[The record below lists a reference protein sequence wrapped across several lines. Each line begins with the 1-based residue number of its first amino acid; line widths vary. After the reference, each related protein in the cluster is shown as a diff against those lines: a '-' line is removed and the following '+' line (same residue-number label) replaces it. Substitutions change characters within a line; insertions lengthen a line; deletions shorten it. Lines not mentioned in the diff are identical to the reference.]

1 MSRRVFTVLL
11 ALGLVYAGICGL
23 LFVMQDRMVFPGA
36 GHGDRGLPPL
46 AVAAQIEW
54 IGPAERR
61 TRAMIVS
68 PERPAHVIV
77 YFGGNG
83 EDLFASAWTVE
94 SLARHRGEVIGV
106 EHPGYGASGGTPS
119 QANLLANA
127 SDAAA
132 FARARATAAG
142 VPLIIAGSSLGTFC
156 AVHVA
161 AEGGADKLLLRSP
174 PTTLA
179 AAAKKGFWWLPLGLL
194 LRHRFDNL
202 ANAERVRCP
211 VLVVHGEADNIVP
224 VAFGQELAAALRAKF
239 VPVPGCGHND
249 LDLSPDGPVGREVRE
264 FLGR

>member
-1 MSRRVFTVLL
+1 MYLL
-11 ALGLVYAGICGL
+11 LGLALVYAAVCGL
-23 LFVMQDRMVFPGA
+23 LFAMQDRIVFPGA
-36 GHGDRGLPPL
+36 GRGDRGLPPM
-46 AVAAQIEW
+46 AVPAKLDW

-61 TRAMIVS
+61 TRVMIVS

-94 SLARHRGEVIGV
+94 SLACYGGEVVGV
-106 EHPGYGASGGTPS
+106 EHPGYGACAGTPS
-119 QANLLANA
+119 HANLLATA

-132 FARARATAAG
+132 FARARAAAAG
-142 VPLIIAGSSLGTFC
+142 VPLCIVGSSLGSFC

-161 AEGGADKLLLRSP
+161 AEVGADKLLLRSP

-179 AAAKKGFWWLPLGLL
+179 AAAKKAFWWLPLGLL

-202 ANAERVRCP
+202 ALAERVRCP
-211 VLVVHGEADNIVP
+211 VLVVHGALDDIVP
-224 VAFGQELAAALRAKF
+224 VALGEELAAALRAKF

-249 LDLSPDGPVGREVRE
+249 LDLSPDGPVGGDVSA
-264 FLGR
+264 FLLAR